1 MSYTKLIYVNKEWI
15 EVDVE
20 TPPADYD
27 CNYCGD
33 KAELFEEV
41 TPHES
46 YIPVC
51 KNCGHFCDCESKQ
64 AHENDSFITE

>member
-20 TPPADYD
+20 TPPTDYD

-33 KAELFEEV
+33 KAELFEEYS
-41 TPHES
+41 T
-46 YIPVC
+46 
-51 KNCGHFCDCESKQ
+51 
-64 AHENDSFITE
+64 